1 MFIGI
6 DLGTTNSAIASFDGE
21 SVTITPNSKGDNIT
35 PSVVRF
41 TQNKVIVGSKAKKHL
56 LTDPQ
61 NTYKEFK
68 RLMGTKVKLQSV
80 GKDSRRS
87 PEALSA
93 EVLKALSND
102 FSNQKGIQPKQV
114 VITVPALFELP
125 QSNATVEAGR
135 IAGFDKVEL
144 IPEPVASALAAG
156 WTAEEDSRPWLV
168 YDLGGGTFDISL
180 LESRDGLLRVV
191 GHEGDNFLGGRDI
204 DRLIVDWIKT
214 LIHNEHDILITE
226 DKPDHQAVLAHLYI
240 EAELAK
246 IRLSTISTTTIELD
260 FDIDGNDIELDIPFS
275 REKLEQLCEPVIER
289 SLVICEDLLRNNG
302 LNTENVGKVV
312 MVGGPA
318 NMPVVRKMV
327 ETRITQ
333 LADGDLDP
341 MTLVAKGAALYAA
354 TIGLENKAPTDI
366 SPTEKQVDAE
376 LWLQYPSV
384 SSDLNPDLMGRLVAS
399 KKQKPTTIKL
409 IRNDGLWESEA
420 TQIHDNGSF
429 MLNFELLPSR
439 SNCFDILLSD
449 ANGESVSST
458 PSILK
463 VVHGLT
469 LSDPPLSRS
478 IGLALADGSVKRFI
492 ERGTPLPAKRTFVQH
507 TTETMIPNTDQKL
520 NIPIIQGER
529 NTARFCRKVG
539 HLVIDSN
546 QLKKPLHAGSEIEV
560 SIEIDRGANLT
571 ATALI
576 KSQDK
581 VIEGVADLIMISAT
595 PESLKANH
603 QHLQQTL
610 IRLQQEAFREK
621 DEEAIRALDKI
632 LVQFQS
638 ISTDIAR
645 CNNDEDACLRAQ
657 RNLLDIDAD
666 LENITARGQLEEL
679 LESCKNTYMEAQYSV
694 DTWGNEVE
702 KNMLAECATRLQQA
716 FDAKRNTELER
727 LVEQMNKIRHSAYR
741 KSDDFWKDY
750 FEYYVSRIHEAKNI
764 KEANRLADE
773 GRKLIASNNKA
784 GLSSIVKQ
792 LDSILPQDRVSRE
805 FNHESGIH

>member
-6 DLGTTNSAIASFDGE
+6 DLGTTNSAIASFDGKN
-21 SVTITPNSKGDNIT
+21 VTITPNSKGENIT

-41 TQNKVIVGSKAKKHL
+41 TQNKIVVGSKAKKHL
-56 LTDPQ
+56 LSDPQ
-61 NTYKEFK
+61 NTHKEFK
-68 RLMGTKVKLQSV
+68 RLMGTKVTLQSV
-80 GKDSRRS
+80 SNEALRS

-93 EVLKALSND
+93 EVLKALSGD
-102 FSNQKGIQPKQV
+102 FLNQKGIEPKQV

-156 WTAEEDSRPWLV
+156 WAAEEDSRPWLV

-214 LIHNEHDILITE
+214 FIHNEHNTLITE
-226 DKPDHQAVLAHLYI
+226 ENTDHQKALEHLYI

-246 IRLSTISTTTIELD
+246 IRLSTIPTTTIELD
-260 FDIDGNDIELDIPFS
+260 FDIDGKDIELDIPFS

-289 SLVICEDLLRNNG
+289 SLVICEDLLRSNG

-318 NMPVVRKMV
+318 NMPVVRTMV

-354 TIGLENKAPTDI
+354 TIGLDNKQTDI

-384 SSDLNPDLMGRLVAS
+384 SSDLNPDLMGRLVTS

-409 IRNDGLWESEA
+409 VRSDGLWESEA
-420 TQIHDNGSF
+420 TQIYDNGSF

-439 SNCFDILLSD
+439 SNRFDILLSD
-449 ANGESVSST
+449 TNGESISST

-478 IGLALADGSVKRFI
+478 IGLSLADGSVKRFI

-507 TTETMIPNTDQKL
+507 TTETIIPNTDQKI

-529 NTARFCRKVG
+529 DTARFCRKVG
-539 HLVIDSN
+539 HLVIESN

-571 ATALI
+571 AKALI

-603 QHLQQTL
+603 QQLQQTL

-621 DEEAIRALDKI
+621 DEESICALDKI
-632 LVQFQS
+632 LVRFQS

-657 RNLLDIDAD
+657 RNLLDIEAD

-679 LESCKNTYMEAQYSV
+679 LESCRDTYMDAQHSV
-694 DTWGNEVE
+694 YTWGNDVE
-702 KNMLAECATRLQQA
+702 KNMLAECSARLQQA
-716 FDAKRNTELER
+716 FDTKRNTELER
-727 LVEQMNKIRHSAYR
+727 LIEQMNKIRHSAYR
-741 KSDDFWKDY
+741 KSDDFWQDY
-750 FEYYVSRIHEAKNI
+750 FEHYVSRIHEAKNL

-784 GLSSIVKQ
+784 GLSSIVNQ
-792 LDSILPQDRVSRE
+792 LHSILPEDRVSRE